1 MRWNCNSAH
10 RVIWIFMPVIN
21 KKCFLFH
28 YDPSINSDKVF
39 NLFLIDNQ
47 NGTYSAISEHARRG
61 AKLRVLSLVENCSLS
76 LAQSRYS
83 EKLNEKIYH
92 KKTPYTQTLNASSS
106 PTFQKFSTETGAVT
120 AKPVEAAK
128 IIDFKPAQPS
138 TKFTLPAE
146 KESGEQMVGKAEVIE
161 RRSKRIGVLNL
172 NQLDALE
179 F

>member
-1 MRWNCNSAH
+1 
-10 RVIWIFMPVIN
+10 MPVIF

-28 YDPSINSDKVF
+28 YNPSINSDKVF

-61 AKLRVLSLVENCSLS
+61 AKLRVLPLVESGSLS

-92 KKTPYTQTLNASSS
+92 RKTPYTQTLNASSS
-106 PTFQKFSTETGAVT
+106 PTYQKFSTETALVGT
-120 AKPVEAAK
+120 TKPVESAK
-128 IIDFKPAQPS
+128 VIDFKSAQPS
-138 TKFTLPAE
+138 PKFTPPAE